1 MYAHV
6 PSSSFFLPPND
17 TPLYYPVC
25 VPSSQH
31 FLIHTINR
39 PFPDKMGR
47 NGVFGQLSGIDAFG
61 KTMDDVRIRTN
72 IGALITL
79 TSFILIAF
87 LTLGEFISY
96 RKIHEKTELIV
107 DISRGEKLTI
117 NMNMTFPRVPCYLL
131 SIDIMDISGESQLN
145 LMHDIT
151 RTRLHQ
157 DGSPVPDGQR
167 STIHLNG
174 EIERVAKTHD
184 EKYCGSCYGGEPPES
199 GCCNT
204 CEEVQEAYVRKGW
217 SFGDPEHVDQCVKE
231 HWSDKIKEQANEGC
245 NVAGKVHVNKVVGNL
260 HMSTGRAFQ
269 RNSQHMHDLV
279 PYLAGKGTNHHDFG
293 HKIHEFSFDDD
304 SAFKW
309 TNEDRLAARKMM
321 GIVDPLSGL
330 WMHTEKSQFMIQ
342 YFLKVVPTELRL
354 MSNHLLKGHQYSVTS
369 YERDLD
375 MSPAHQQEAAKNQKE
390 VPGKVQHGFMGMPGV
405 FFNFDISG
413 LKMVRVKYRKSLS
426 HFLTSTCAIVGGV
439 LTVAGI
445 IDAAVHASRIR
456 MGMQSSTG
464 GGASHWEGGGVRL
477 GGKLV

>member
-1 MYAHV
+1 
-6 PSSSFFLPPND
+6 
-17 TPLYYPVC
+17 
-25 VPSSQH
+25 
-31 FLIHTINR
+31 
-39 PFPDKMGR
+39 MGR
-47 NGVFGQLSGIDAFG
+47 NGIFGQLSGIDAFG

-72 IGALITL
+72 IGAMITL
-79 TSFILIAF
+79 TSFILIVF

-107 DISRGEKLTI
+107 DVSRGEKLTI

-131 SIDIMDISGESQLN
+131 SIDIMDISGESQMN

-151 RTRLHQ
+151 RTRLHA
-157 DGSPVPDGQR
+157 DGSQVPDGKS
-167 STIHLNG
+167 STLHLNG
-174 EIERVAKTHD
+174 PVERVAKTHD
-184 EKYCGSCYGGEPPES
+184 EKYCGSCYGGEPGES

-231 HWSDKIKEQANEGC
+231 HWSDKIKEQATEGC

-293 HKIHEFSFDDD
+293 HQIHEFSFDDD

-309 TNEDRLAARKMM
+309 SNADRLAARKLM
-321 GIVDPLSGL
+321 GIVDPLSGVS
-330 WMHTEKSQFMIQ
+330 MHTEKSQFMIQ

-354 MSNHLLKGHQYSVTS
+354 KSKHLLKGHQYSVTS

-375 MSPAHQQEAAKNQKE
+375 MSPGHLQEAAKKQKE

-413 LKMVRVKYRKSLS
+413 LKMVRVEYRTSLS

-456 MGMQSSTG
+456 MGIQSSSG
-464 GGASHWEGGGVRL
+464 GGANHWEGGGIRL